1 MSHGGSSGKNHFLL
15 CKWELS
21 DMIDWKKLKKW
32 YCMCVSILIVPCL
45 IVALWG
51 RINRDQLMQL
61 EYQPLW
67 VKIYLTI
74 VFILFTPAYIAAF
87 RGMIETRWL
96 FWTWIILHTAFLAF
110 IIIVYWFWL

>member
-1 MSHGGSSGKNHFLL
+1 MVAGEKNHFLL
-15 CKWELS
+15 CKWKLS

-87 RGMIETRWL
+87 RNN
-96 FWTWIILHTAFLAF
+96 
-110 IIIVYWFWL
+110 